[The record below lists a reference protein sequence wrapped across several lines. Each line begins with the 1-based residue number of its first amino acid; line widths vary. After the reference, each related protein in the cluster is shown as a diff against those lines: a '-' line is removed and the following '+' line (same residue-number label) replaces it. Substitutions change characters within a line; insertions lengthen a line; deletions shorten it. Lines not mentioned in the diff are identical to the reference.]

1 MKRYLILATAI
12 LMLALGLLVGCV
24 QKQSVAELDTYIN
37 QAVPVLKQHAET
49 TETTNMANRAFLT
62 ALSSGNMAKTS
73 EALTSY
79 KETLLWA
86 VNRVDA
92 ELSSFKKLLPPNE
105 ARTFHS
111 LILDGLT
118 KEQYGLTKQLSYYSS
133 VINYGSGDAAELN
146 DGNAL
151 MLEAQKTWSQA
162 MYELQSLIQKAR

>member
-1 MKRYLILATAI
+1 MKRYFIPILAI
-12 LMLALGLLVGCV
+12 LVLASGLLPGCV
-24 QKQSVAELDTYIN
+24 RKRSVAELDTYMN
-37 QAVPVLKQHAET
+37 QAMPILEQHAET